1 MTAISISSKIRFV
14 AVTAAAGLLF
24 ASALVL
30 SAPRVAVAGGA
41 GDPAG
46 FVRAFGERA
55 VAVLAD
61 QSLAPEARAEEFR
74 QLLIERFDVARI
86 GRFALGR
93 YWRKATK
100 EQRAEYARVFEDYI
114 IATYARKLNAYSGE
128 TFAVDSVRNQDKKR
142 ARVVSRIVRAEGEP
156 IMIEWRLR
164 RADGSWRIVD
174 VMVEGVSMAMTQRS
188 EFAAVVRANGGR
200 VDGLIEKLRE
210 KTAPVKSAAVEK
222 GKSTL

>member
-1 MTAISISSKIRFV
+1 MTAISISSKIRFT

-30 SAPRVAVAGGA
+30 SAPRDAVAGGA

-46 FVRAFGERA
+46 FVRAFGARA

-61 QSLAPEARAEEFR
+61 QSLAPKARDEEFR

-93 YWRKATK
+93 YWRKATE
-100 EQRAEYARVFEDYI
+100 EQRAEYGRVFEDYI
-114 IATYARKLNAYSGE
+114 IATYARQLNAYSGE
-128 TFAVDSVRNQDKKR
+128 TFAVDGVRDQDEKR
-142 ARVVSRIVRAEGEP
+142 ARVASRIVRAEGEP

-164 RADGSWRIVD
+164 RTGASWRIVD
-174 VMVEGVSMAMTQRS
+174 FIIEGMSMALTQRS

-200 VDGLIEKLRE
+200 VEGLIEKLRE

-222 GKSTL
+222 EKNTL

>member
-1 MTAISISSKIRFV
+1 MTAISISSKIRFAV
-14 AVTAAAGLLF
+14 VTAAAGVLF

-30 SAPRVAVAGGA
+30 SAPRDALAGGA

-46 FVRAFGERA
+46 FVRAFGARA

-61 QSLAPEARAEEFR
+61 QSLAPQERAEEFR

-86 GRFALGR
+86 ARFTLGR
-93 YWRKATK
+93 YWRKATE
-100 EQRAEYARVFEDYI
+100 EQRAEYMRVFEDYI
-114 IATYARKLNAYSGE
+114 SATYARQLTSYSGE
-128 TFAVDSVRNQDKKR
+128 TLAVDGVRDRDEKR
-142 ARVVSRIVRAEGEP
+142 ARVASRIVRAEGEP

-164 RADGSWRIVD
+164 RADGAWRIVD
-174 VMVEGVSMAMTQRS
+174 VLVEGVSMALTQRS

-200 VDGLIEKLRE
+200 VEGLIEMLRE
-210 KTAPVKSAAVEK
+210 KTAPVKSAAVVE

>member
-1 MTAISISSKIRFV
+1 MTAISISSKIRFT

-30 SAPRVAVAGGA
+30 SAPRDAVAGGA

-46 FVRAFGERA
+46 FVRAFGARA

-61 QSLAPEARAEEFR
+61 QSLAPQARAEEFR

-93 YWRKATK
+93 YWRKATE

-114 IATYARKLNAYSGE
+114 IASYARQFNGYSGE
-128 TFAVDSVRNQDKKR
+128 MLAVVGVRDQDEKR
-142 ARVVSRIVRAEGEP
+142 ARVASRIVRAEGEP

-164 RADGSWRIVD
+164 RADGTWRIVD
-174 VMVEGVSMAMTQRS
+174 FIVEGMSMALTQRA
-188 EFAAVVRANGGR
+188 EFAAVMRASGGR
-200 VDGLIEKLRE
+200 VEGLIEKLRE
-210 KTAPVKSAAVEK
+210 KTAPVKSAAAEQ
-222 GKSTL
+222 GKNTL

>member
-1 MTAISISSKIRFV
+1 MTAISISSKIRFA
-14 AVTAAAGLLF
+14 AVTAAAGVLF

-30 SAPRVAVAGGA
+30 SAPRDAVAGGA

-46 FVRAFGERA
+46 FVRAFGARA

-61 QSLAPEARAEEFR
+61 QSLAPQARAEEFR
-74 QLLIERFDVARI
+74 QLLIERLDVARI
-86 GRFALGR
+86 ARFTLGR
-93 YWRKATK
+93 YWRKATE

-128 TFAVDSVRNQDKKR
+128 TLAVDGVRDQDEKR
-142 ARVVSRIVRAEGEP
+142 ALVTSRIVRAEGEP

-164 RADGSWRIVD
+164 RTGVSWRIVD
-174 VMVEGVSMAMTQRS
+174 VTVEGVSLALTQRS

-200 VDGLIEKLRE
+200 VEGLIEKLRE

-222 GKSTL
+222 GRSTL

>member
-1 MTAISISSKIRFV
+1 MTAISISSKIRFT

-30 SAPRVAVAGGA
+30 SAPRDAVAGGA

-46 FVRAFGERA
+46 FVRAFGARA

-61 QSLAPEARAEEFR
+61 QSLAPKARDEEFR

-93 YWRKATK
+93 YWRKATE
-100 EQRAEYARVFEDYI
+100 EQRAEYGRVFEDYI
-114 IATYARKLNAYSGE
+114 IAIYARQLNAYSGE
-128 TFAVDSVRNQDKKR
+128 TFAVDGVRDQDEKR
-142 ARVVSRIVRAEGEP
+142 ARVASRIVRAEGEP

-164 RADGSWRIVD
+164 RADGAWRIVD
-174 VMVEGVSMAMTQRS
+174 VLVEGVSMALTQRS

-200 VDGLIEKLRE
+200 VEGLIEMLRE
-210 KTAPVKSAAVEK
+210 KTAPVKSAAVVE